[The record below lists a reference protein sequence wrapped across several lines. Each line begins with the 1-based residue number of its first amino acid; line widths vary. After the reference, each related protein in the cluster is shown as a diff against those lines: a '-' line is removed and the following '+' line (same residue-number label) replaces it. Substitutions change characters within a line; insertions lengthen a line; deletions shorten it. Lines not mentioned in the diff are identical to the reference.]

1 MSEMSAYRDLFAEES
16 EECLGV
22 LESRLA
28 ALAHDPHDRLTAE
41 EIFRAAH
48 TLKGMCSAMGF
59 DRSAELAARME
70 RLAHSVNTGDTP
82 ATPALIGA
90 LEEATSAIRP
100 LIGADMDSQTP
111 ADMLWPDLDLDPD
124 RYGAYHV
131 MPSAAGHVAR
141 DIAHAIIR
149 VDVTL
154 EESCVLKA
162 LRAHVVIKRL
172 SELGEITGSEPT
184 LTRLEEE
191 RFERAFSVT
200 IRTDRSLQDIIDSIG
215 EIDEVSELSV
225 EQLLVSESASTPER
239 LTPLQIDA
247 LREVGNIGAGHAA
260 TALSEILGRRF
271 SLSPPVLQTVP
282 AGEVSFAFG
291 IAKTLVGATS
301 ARVSGDMQGVVLIIA
316 TCDALLELCD
326 IAEGRAPG
334 ATRLFGAAEEELVVK
349 AGTILAEKY
358 VGAISQLAGLD
369 ARLEH
374 AVFELDFAG
383 TILQEATA
391 KVTAQ
396 APWAA
401 LVRTTLSAEGQ
412 SFDVAVVFVPEQE
425 SLSALFERLGVA

>member
-1 MSEMSAYRDLFAEES
+1 VNEMSAYRDLFAEES
-16 EECLGV
+16 EEYLGV

-28 ALAHDPHDRLTAE
+28 VLAHDPDDRMTAE

-70 RLAHSVNTGDTP
+70 RLAHSVNTGD
-82 ATPALIGA
+82 AVVTPALIGA
-90 LEEATSAIRP
+90 LGEATSAMRP
-100 LIGADMDSQTP
+100 LIGADMNSQTP
-111 ADMLWPDLDLDPD
+111 PDMPWPDLDPD
-124 RYGAYHV
+124 RYGAYHA
-131 MPSAAGHVAR
+131 MPSAAGLAAR
-141 DIAHAIIR
+141 DIAHAIVR

-271 SLSPPVLQTVP
+271 SLSPPVLQTVL

-291 IAKTLVGATS
+291 IAKTLVGATC
-301 ARVSGDMQGVVLIIA
+301 ARVSGDMHGAVLIIA
-316 TCDALLELCD
+316 TCDTLLELCD

-334 ATRLFGAAEEELVVK
+334 ATRLFGAAEEALVVK

-391 KVTAQ
+391 KVTGG

-425 SLSALFERLGVA
+425 SLSVLFERLGVA